1 LFADIFFIG
10 GRAACEDLAEDSKD
24 SINLGVTHARWQLLQ
39 NLCLLIRCQLN
50 TTMPNITKL
59 PTVILEQDTSRG
71 LLTYHGEEM
80 QTHNTTSACMT
91 TAHR

>member
-59 PTVILEQDTSRG
+59 PTVILEQATSRG

-80 QTHNTTSACMT
+80 QTQTP
-91 TAHR
+91 HRHV